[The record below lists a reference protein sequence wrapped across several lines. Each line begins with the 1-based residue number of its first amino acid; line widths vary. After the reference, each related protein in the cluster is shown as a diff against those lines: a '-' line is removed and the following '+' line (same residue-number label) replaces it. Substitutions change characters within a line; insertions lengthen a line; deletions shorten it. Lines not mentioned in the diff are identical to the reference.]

1 MRTID
6 GIPYFFQG
14 TYVRQRDSLRFS
26 VPNGDPTQPPTR
38 FAAIVA
44 GASVRFDLSP
54 PPIVLEFR
62 SSAMPAGSIAT
73 ASYVLTEA
81 NGRSGKPVILGDT
94 VVGGTRYVYRVDFDT
109 LWFKDGIFFE
119 QHRAESSS
127 AYLASGDSLRDES
140 EGISFGSFTSDRG
153 WAALRRYFVPLPSQT
168 PVDSLAIAA
177 GTLTRTTRLIR
188 GNLVERYSRVR

>member
-1 MRTID
+1 
-6 GIPYFFQG
+6 
-14 TYVRQRDSLRFS
+14 
-26 VPNGDPTQPPTR
+26 
-38 FAAIVA
+38 
-44 GASVRFDLSP
+44 
-54 PPIVLEFR
+54 
-62 SSAMPAGSIAT
+62 MPAASIAT

-94 VVGGTRYVYRVDFDT
+94 VVGGTRYLYRVDFDT
-109 LWFKDGIFFE
+109 LWFKDGVFFH

-127 AYLASGDSLRDES
+127 AYRANGDSLRDES

-153 WAALRRYFVPLPSQT
+153 WAVLHRYYVPILSQT
-168 PVDSLAIAA
+168 VLDSLSLTG